1 MRQSLVESQRFRS
14 AFSRQRANLLLALS
28 RMSGNRSFCCAS
40 YSRAMDSCLGYTGVL
55 WPSPGCGHGY
65 GPTLVGSVS
74 TMLCWLMAWTHRRCP
89 RGRSGAAIGPGGGE
103 EGRWGQTP
111 GSPTARRAWPL
122 GGWSASR
129 CGPHPPTPPAIKDV
143 EISAMQNSAP
153 QLALRGMIVS
163 FVAGRLPSCST
174 YENWLVPPLFLIKHS
189 SHTPA
194 APVNGG

>member
-1 MRQSLVESQRFRS
+1 MRQSLVESQCFRS
-14 AFSRQRANLLLALS
+14 AFSRRRGGGQSSLGTFTYVWIKCLMN
-28 RMSGNRSFCCAS
+28 GSFCCAS

-111 GSPTARRAWPL
+111 GSPTTRRAWPL

-174 YENWLVPPLFLIKHS
+174 YENWLVPP
-189 SHTPA
+189 
-194 APVNGG
+194 